1 MYARVRYE
9 FKTDRLSYT
18 RHDSPSLIEYQLED
32 VTLVFTELELI
43 RNFLQN
49 PDDFV
54 PYSAIAILLS

>member
-1 MYARVRYE
+1 M
-9 FKTDRLSYT
+9 KTDRLSQT
-18 RHDSPSLIEYQLED
+18 RRDSPSLIEYQLED